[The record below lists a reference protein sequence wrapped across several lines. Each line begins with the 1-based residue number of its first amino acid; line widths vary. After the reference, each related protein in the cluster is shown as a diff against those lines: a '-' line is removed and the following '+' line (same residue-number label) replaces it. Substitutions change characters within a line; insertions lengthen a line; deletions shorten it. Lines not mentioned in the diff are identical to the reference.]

1 MIVTRKL
8 NSSESDLLLNKE
20 NQVLIVLDLDKEEIS
35 RIDAPQG
42 GWTHDKLEAIDYHAL
57 APLGWDAY
65 LGSSDNWIGGSEV

>member
-20 NQVLIVLDLDKEEIS
+20 NLDLILLDLDKAEVS

-42 GWTHDKLEAIDYHAL
+42 GWTHDKLEAIDCNAL
-57 APLGWDAY
+57 APFGWDAY
-65 LGSSDNWIGGSEV
+65 LGNTDNWVGGSEV